1 MKKYTLNSDEYN
13 ELLKAHDAFDKTI
26 YGKKVK
32 MFITGLAI
40 FAIMFLCICF
50 MCFII
55 NDFMKNNFDIYV
67 AICGGLFFVNV
78 SLILVAQIIYENMVM
93 NYLKFKK

>member
-1 MKKYTLNSDEYN
+1 MKKYTLNSDENN
-13 ELLKAHDAFDKTI
+13 ELLKAHAAFDKTI

-32 MFITGLAI
+32 MCITGLAI

-50 MCFII
+50 MWLIF
-55 NDFMKNNFDIYV
+55 NDFMKNDLDIYAV
-67 AICGGLFFVNV
+67 ICGGLFFVNV
-78 SLILVAQIIYENMVM
+78 SLILFAQIMYENMVM